1 VSKLS
6 ERNILM
12 VMVDFSRQKMFHGHF
27 FENKRGISLKKTG
40 VGRAKKGESS
50 YNIAVWRRNMLE

>member
-1 VSKLS
+1 
-6 ERNILM
+6 
-12 VMVDFSRQKMFHGHF
+12 MFHGHF